1 MIIHFSCSF
10 NCLTFL
16 QGFTAPPPSVVLVG
30 MKMSVRVFVIMSM
43 VMIVFMF
50 VMMVVFMMV
59 LMFMNMFVF
68 CTVFVIVFV
77 LVSMFV
83 FIGVLMIMGVMLVF
97 MMRRRTP
104 FPAMMSFCFNRI
116 DIIEFFMIFIRF
128 III

>member
-1 MIIHFSCSF
+1 MIIYFSCSF

-50 VMMVVFMMV
+50 MMMV
-59 LMFMNMFVF
+59 VF
-68 CTVFVIVFV
+68 CTVFVIVFLLVFV

-97 MMRRRTP
+97 RMRSWAP
-104 FPAMMSFCFNRI
+104 SPAMMSFC
-116 DIIEFFMIFIRF
+116 
-128 III
+128 

>member
-50 VMMVVFMMV
+50 MM
-59 LMFMNMFVF
+59 MFVF
-68 CTVFVIVFV
+68 CTVFVIVFLLVFV

-97 MMRRRTP
+97 MMRRWTP